1 MRNKRT
7 WEWTTRRWEA
17 DERTYLY
24 RLAFLINFQAGREQ
38 KTVCLL
44 PAKVNK
50 NVNTAN
56 VMLTRQTEQNV
67 LVLRLLIRWKNAKWF
82 WVRSSGFSI
91 LRSAFWGIWTFS
103 PHINFTSFSTAP
115 FSRPAIFMDN
125 SKIVYDNRTEPSG
138 AGKAF

>member
-1 MRNKRT
+1 MRNIRT

-17 DERTYLY
+17 DERTYLH

-67 LVLRLLIRWKNAKWF
+67 LVLRLLIRWKNAKGF
-82 WVRSSGFSI
+82 WV
-91 LRSAFWGIWTFS
+91 LRSGEYGHS
-103 PHINFTSFSTAP
+103 PHI
-115 FSRPAIFMDN
+115 
-125 SKIVYDNRTEPSG
+125 
-138 AGKAF
+138 